1 MKKGVIKFFVLLA
14 IFVLSVAGFSFFLNR
29 EKTENTRDFE
39 TPTLPVAFIRIG
51 DISLIYVNLSAD
63 IFPSDLL

>member
-51 DISLIYVNLSAD
+51 DISVNRM
-63 IFPSDLL
+63 FG